1 MRLIGALVVV
11 IAVLAVTGC
20 DTASRLVRSIAP
32 TPSAEGPPPVAE
44 EMVWIR
50 TDGQRGAGNPALQRQ
65 YEIDVVACP
74 GAAQRSPAAAP
85 CMRERGYIL
94 APRSQAESLLQDF
107 ARAGRN
113 GGAWWW

>member
-1 MRLIGALVVV
+1 MRTIDVLVVV
-11 IAVLAVTGC
+11 TAVLFVTGC
-20 DTASRLVRSIAP
+20 ETVSRLAQSLAP
-32 TPSAEGPPPVAE
+32 SPAAEEPPLTTE

-107 ARAGRN
+107 ARAGRD